1 MLIIHGEN
9 TIASREKLIDV
20 LNSAKQKN
28 QEVIRIE
35 AKELSESSL
44 ESTLGSGD
52 LFGTK
57 KIVAIEGLHSLPK
70 SKKQKDLIKMCS
82 QSDLHEIVLWE
93 KRSLT
98 KTMLKPFSDW
108 QVFEYKISKTLFAW
122 LDTLG
127 KKSNDTKKLQLLHD
141 ALNADGDYFC
151 FIMLIRQFRLLIQA
165 KTGEKIAGAPFMV
178 TKLKNQ
184 ANNFSLDEL
193 LDIYKNILNMD
204 YQQKTSKSLLGLN
217 QWLDLLT
224 IKL

>member
-1 MLIIHGEN
+1 VTDIRFYDLI
-9 TIASREKLIDV
+9 S
-20 LNSAKQKN
+20 SAKQKN